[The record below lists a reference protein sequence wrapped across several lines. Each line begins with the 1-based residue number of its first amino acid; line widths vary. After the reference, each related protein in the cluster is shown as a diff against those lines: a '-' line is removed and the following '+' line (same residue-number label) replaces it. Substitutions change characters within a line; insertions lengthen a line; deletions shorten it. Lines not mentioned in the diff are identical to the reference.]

1 MKPAANQEM
10 LAAYAHVD
18 AFFNGCVQ
26 MLSDMFENDDAPTDA
41 GIVVE
46 LIDTPKGQRPFRTI
60 SGLDFGKQAIND
72 ATDPIRKASLEALN
86 IADWDGPR
94 G

>member
-1 MKPAANQEM
+1 
-10 LAAYAHVD
+10 
-18 AFFNGCVQ
+18 
-26 MLSDMFENDDAPTDA
+26 MLSDMSENDDEPTDA
-41 GIVVE
+41 GIVIELFPE
-46 LIDTPKGQRPFRTI
+46 LIDTLTEQRPFRTI

-72 ATDPIRKASLEALN
+72 ATDPIRKASLEAIN